1 MRTRFPLPIQIALL
15 LFLAGCATAL
25 PDSIQPQPLP
35 TRITGPRATVVTSPL
50 PPPVTPTAPATV
62 LPPATLTRDPPTTAP
77 LATDTPFSPAAL
89 SAALP
94 GTMQG
99 FELVGH
105 AALGGAGWHAGLALY
120 DDCAYVGN
128 RRSGAA
134 AIVDTGN
141 PAEPAVIGQI
151 PFGSDGQPVELRV
164 LQERALLV
172 AADFG
177 NGRLLTYDVSQC
189 AAPEPLATVT
199 LPGAPHEFYL
209 WTDGEQVLLYGAMF
223 DQAPADLMVIDL
235 GEPAQPEIVGEWFS
249 EAEGI
254 AGLLHSLS
262 FSPDGSRAYLA
273 LWHGGVVVADVDG
286 PHLRVLRDD
295 TGAARPAAFVAA
307 HSVVPLP
314 DPAYLLVTNELWRC
328 PFSPIYVV
336 SIADPVRPHV
346 VANLAL
352 PENRCEGLPAGD
364 AVYNPHNPLVVG
376 NLAFVSWYSAGLQVI
391 DVTDPLQPE
400 RVAQFVPG
408 VEGAA
413 PFSYI
418 GSYPVQTWSYPI
430 LRNGLLYVVDIQ
442 SGLYILRYT
451 GPGADAITAVPHA
464 EGNVTIRP

>member
-1 MRTRFPLPIQIALL
+1 VL
-15 LFLAGCATAL
+15 
-25 PDSIQPQPLP
+25 LP
-35 TRITGPRATVVTSPL
+35 TF
-50 PPPVTPTAPATV
+50 PPPATPEPPATV
-62 LPPATLTRDPPTTAP
+62 IPTTPTLIAP
-77 LATDTPFSPAAL
+77 STAPQPTTTPYSPGAL

-94 GTMQG
+94 GTAQG

-105 AALGGAGWHAGLALY
+105 TALGSTGWHAGLALY
-120 DDCAYVGN
+120 DHCAFVGN

-134 AIVDTGN
+134 AIVDIGN
-141 PAEPAVIGQI
+141 AEAPVVIGQI

-164 LQERALLV
+164 LPERALLV

-189 AAPEPLATVT
+189 AAPVPLATVT

-235 GEPAQPEIVGEWFS
+235 SEPAQPEIVGEWFS

-254 AGLLHSLS
+254 PGLLHSLS

-273 LWHGGVVVADVDG
+273 LWNGGVLVADVDR
-286 PHLRVLRDD
+286 PILQVLRDD
-295 TGAARPAAFVAA
+295 TGTARPAAFVAA
-307 HSVVPLP
+307 HSVVPLQTP
-314 DPAYLLVTNELWRC
+314 GYLLVTNELWRC

-336 SIADPVRPHV
+336 SIADPARPHV
-346 VANLAL
+346 VATLAL
-352 PENRCEGLPAGD
+352 PENRCDGLPAGD

-376 NLAFVSWYSAGLQVI
+376 NLAFVSWYSAGVQVL
-391 DVTDPLQPE
+391 DVSDPLQPE

-418 GSYPVQTWSYPI
+418 GTYPVQTWSYPI
-430 LRNGLLYVVDIQ
+430 LRDGLFYVVDIQ

-451 GPGADAITAVPHA
+451 GPGADEISAVPHA